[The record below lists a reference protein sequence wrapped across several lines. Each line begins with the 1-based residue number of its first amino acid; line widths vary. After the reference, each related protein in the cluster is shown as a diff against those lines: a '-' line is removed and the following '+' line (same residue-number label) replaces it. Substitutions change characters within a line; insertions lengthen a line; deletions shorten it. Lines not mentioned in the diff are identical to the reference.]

1 MLVISH
7 RHIQYLTLYQ
17 QYITNNELVQEFSS
31 IQEDVLNY
39 LQNHTP
45 KELDKALNE
54 AKTYDEILS
63 VFKHFAK

>member
-1 MLVISH
+1 MGQKVY
-7 RHIQYLTLYQ
+7 RKYLTLYQ

-31 IQEDVLNY
+31 IQEVVLNC